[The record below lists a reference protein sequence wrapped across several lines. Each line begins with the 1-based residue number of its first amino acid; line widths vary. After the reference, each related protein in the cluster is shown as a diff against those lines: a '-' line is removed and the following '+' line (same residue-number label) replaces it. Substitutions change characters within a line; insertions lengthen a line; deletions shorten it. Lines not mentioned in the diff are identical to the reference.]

1 MLLREEFLR
10 ILKKVPP
17 LAMRA
22 PTINEVKLV
31 DRLIHQDVLSF
42 VAKDEGTLA
51 DGLKWYLNDG
61 RSHNLWSLLEAQIEI
76 MPDRGIERPP
86 GPLKRKFDA

>member
-1 MLLREEFLR
+1 M
-10 ILKKVPP
+10 
-17 LAMRA
+17 
-22 PTINEVKLV
+22 V

-61 RSHNLWSLLEAQIEI
+61 RSHNLWSLLDAQVET
-76 MPDRGIERPP
+76 MPDRGSERPP
-86 GPLKRKFDA
+86 APFKRKYDAITDGGKNGLDHDKCFQWSMADHFRP